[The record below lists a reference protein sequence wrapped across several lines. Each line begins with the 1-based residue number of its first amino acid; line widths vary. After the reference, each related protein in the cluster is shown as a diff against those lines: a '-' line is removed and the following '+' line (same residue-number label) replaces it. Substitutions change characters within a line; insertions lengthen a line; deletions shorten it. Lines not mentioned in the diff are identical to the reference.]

1 MDFILNNYDS
11 IVLLI
16 GAVYPPILFLLPVKY
31 ANKIDVGVKII
42 KAVADS
48 LDKLKNSKSGF
59 SFEQEK
65 EKVVTYYQKSKSS

>member
-1 MDFILNNYDS
+1 MDFIINNYDS
-11 IVLLI
+11 IILLV

-31 ANKIDVGVKII
+31 ANKIDLGVKVI

-65 EKVVTYYQKSKSS
+65 EDIKTYCQKSKS